1 MYALHCPMGRFKIEG
16 FNASSSKTTN
26 HSETTSRRHV
36 CQTKFKEVK
45 MVDKPTCYKN
55 PMNPSC
61 IGLNLTNSPKYFR
74 NSNVFDTGV
83 SDFHKMIA

>member
-1 MYALHCPMGRFKIEG
+1 MHYIVQWADLRLRDLMHHPAKLLTTVKLPVEGMYAKL
-16 FNASSSKTTN
+16 N
-26 HSETTSRRHV
+26 
-36 CQTKFKEVK
+36 VK

-55 PMNPSC
+55 PMNPSR

-83 SDFHKMIA
+83 SDFHKMTV

>member
-1 MYALHCPMGRFKIEG
+1 MKLPVEGMYAKL
-16 FNASSSKTTN
+16 N
-26 HSETTSRRHV
+26 
-36 CQTKFKEVK
+36 VK
-45 MVDKPTCYKN
+45 MVDQPTCYKN

-83 SDFHKMIA
+83 SDFHKMTV

>member
-1 MYALHCPMGRFKIEG
+1 MHHPAKLLTTVKLPVESMYAKL
-16 FNASSSKTTN
+16 N
-26 HSETTSRRHV
+26 
-36 CQTKFKEVK
+36 VK

-55 PMNPSC
+55 QMNPSC

-83 SDFHKMIA
+83 SDFHKMTV

>member
-1 MYALHCPMGRFKIEG
+1 MHHPAKLLTTVKLPVEDMYAKL
-16 FNASSSKTTN
+16 N
-26 HSETTSRRHV
+26 
-36 CQTKFKEVK
+36 VK

-83 SDFHKMIA
+83 SDFHKMTV